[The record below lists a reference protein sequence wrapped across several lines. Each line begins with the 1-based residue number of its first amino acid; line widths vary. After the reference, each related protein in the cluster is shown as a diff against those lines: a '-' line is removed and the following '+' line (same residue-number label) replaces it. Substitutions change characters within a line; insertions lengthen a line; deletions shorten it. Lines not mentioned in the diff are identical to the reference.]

1 MTHSNSRDAVRS
13 LRAQTSWATE
23 RQQDLARLAGH
34 NLPRRLPRLVAAAR
48 LRTWF
53 AEDLAL
59 QSSTEIPGWLVEA
72 LQDIE
77 HQTDRTPTST
87 PENRDVAES
96 WLQHLRLQ
104 MRIERLVDMPLRH
117 DDIVQRR
124 DNAADLFLV
133 SSITDDGAIW
143 FQGGRGAR
151 AWPDQIEVVIPT
163 DAAHEHELRNRAQAR
178 TAALRPPSFS
188 TADAADLQ
196 EFRTKRVT
204 HRDKIEGL
212 RTVID
217 AAKDEAPVQ
226 AFLTKYPELLA
237 LLVRGS
243 TPYVRPQVRL
253 GSQYVADFI
262 IGDVD
267 SNGPRWVLIELET
280 PRSTVA
286 LKSKDQFEQHT
297 RDGIAQVNQWRHW
310 LRENLH
316 YARKRRRDDGCGLP
330 GIQPE
335 ADGIVIVGR
344 WHLQNHN
351 AAKLKIQQSEHDRI
365 RIHTYDW
372 LVEQIEGSLGNID
385 SPVFNKHIL
394 PRPENPDDDLFI

>member
-1 MTHSNSRDAVRS
+1 
-13 LRAQTSWATE
+13 
-23 RQQDLARLAGH
+23 
-34 NLPRRLPRLVAAAR
+34 LVAAAR

-59 QSSTEIPGWLVEA
+59 QSSTEIPDWLVKA

-77 HQTDRTPTST
+77 YQTGRKPTST

-104 MRIERLVDMPLRH
+104 MRIERLVDMPLCH
-117 DDIVQRR
+117 DDVVQRG
-124 DNAADLFLV
+124 DIADDLFLV

-143 FQGGRGAR
+143 FRGGRGAR
-151 AWPDQIEVVIPT
+151 AWPDQIELVVPS
-163 DAAHEHELRNRAQAR
+163 DAAHEHELRNRARAR
-178 TAALRPPSFS
+178 ATALRPPSFS

-196 EFRTKRVT
+196 QFRTKRAP
-204 HRDKIEGL
+204 HRDTIEEL
-212 RTVID
+212 RAVID
-217 AAKDEAPVQ
+217 AAKDEAPIQ
-226 AFLTKYPELLA
+226 AFLTQHPELLT
-237 LLVRGS
+237 LLVRGPTS
-243 TPYVRPQVRL
+243 YVRPQVRL
-253 GSQYVADFI
+253 GNQYIADFI

-267 SNGPRWVLIELET
+267 SNGPRWILIELET

-286 LKSKDQFEQHT
+286 LKTKDQFEQHT
-297 RDGIAQVNQWRHW
+297 RDGIAQINQWRHW

-316 YARKRRRDDGCGLP
+316 YARKRRTDDGCGLP
-330 GIQPE
+330 GVQPE

-344 WHLQNHN
+344 RHLQNDK
-351 AAKLKIQQSEHDRI
+351 AAKLKIQQNEHDRI

-385 SPVFNKHIL
+385 SPVFNKHII
-394 PRPENPDDDLFI
+394 PRPENPDDDLFL